1 MTARKT
7 SPAPAAPAPPTPA
20 LSSHDRILQA
30 AKQLFASRGYENTST
45 VNIARLA
52 GTSESQLMK
61 HFGSKEG
68 LLEAIFEQGWE
79 QMAYY
84 YRGIEELTSPR
95 EKLQA
100 LIDLMVNALQRDPE
114 LKQLLLL
121 EGRRVRKEGR
131 MILMTEGYLR
141 FVKVLDGILAQMK
154 ENGSLRPDLDVQ
166 ALRSG
171 LTGMFEGMLRDQVLA
186 QRVGYAAS
194 YGIKELRAVFNCVIE
209 AMSTR

>member
-1 MTARKT
+1 MASRKANAGSAPTAP
-7 SPAPAAPAPPTPA
+7 S
-20 LSSHDRILQA
+20 LSSHDRILKA
-30 AKQLFASRGYENTST
+30 AKELFASRGYENTST

-84 YRGIEELTSPR
+84 FRGIEELGSPT

-100 LIDLMVNALQRDPE
+100 LLDLVVNALDRDRQ
-114 LKQLLLL
+114 LKELLLL

-141 FVKVLDGILAQMK
+141 FVKVLDGILMQMK
-154 ENGSLRPDLDVQ
+154 HSGALRADLDVQ

-186 QRVGYAAS
+186 QRMGYPAS
-194 YGIKELRAVFNCVIE
+194 YGIKELRAVFNTVIM
-209 AMSTR
+209 AMAKS

>member
-1 MTARKT
+1 MTLRKAEPLT
-7 SPAPAAPAPPTPA
+7 APGV
-20 LSSHDRILQA
+20 SSHDRILQA
-30 AKQLFASRGYENTST
+30 AKQLFAARGYENTST
-45 VNIARLA
+45 VNIARMA

-79 QMAYY
+79 QMSFYF
-84 YRGIEELTSPR
+84 RGIEELKSPA

-100 LIDLMVNALQRDPE
+100 LLDLVVNALERDKE
-114 LKQLLLL
+114 LKELMLL

-154 ENGSLRPDLDVQ
+154 DAGMLRPELDAQ

-186 QRVGYAAS
+186 QRMGYPANYS
-194 YGIKELRAVFNCVIE
+194 SEDLRRVFN
-209 AMSTR
+209 AMIGGLVKG

>member
-1 MTARKT
+1 MPDRKI
-7 SPAPAAPAPPTPA
+7 SAAGAPPAPG

-79 QMAYY
+79 QMGFY
-84 YRGIEELTSPR
+84 YRGIEELRSPT

-100 LIDLMVNALQRDPE
+100 LLELVVNALERDQE
-114 LKQLLLL
+114 LKALMLL

-141 FVKVLDGILAQMK
+141 FVKVLDDILGQMK
-154 ENGSLRPDLDVQ
+154 QNGSLRPDLNTQ

-186 QRVGYAAS
+186 QRMGYPAT
-194 YGIKELRAVFNCVIE
+194 YGIKELGAVFNSVIE
-209 AMSTR
+209 AMVKG

>member
-1 MTARKT
+1 MPPRKT
-7 SPAPAAPAPPTPA
+7 SLPPAAPAAPAQT
-20 LSSHDRILQA
+20 LSSHDRILLA

-84 YRGIEELTSPR
+84 YRGIEELTSPT

-100 LIDLMVNALQRDPE
+100 LLDLMVNALQRDPD

-154 ENGSLRPDLDVQ
+154 EKGSLRSDLDVQ

-186 QRVGYAAS
+186 QRVGYPAS

-209 AMSTR
+209 AMAKS

>member
-1 MTARKT
+1 VTLRKAEPLT
-7 SPAPAAPAPPTPA
+7 APAV
-20 LSSHDRILQA
+20 SSHDRILQA
-30 AKQLFASRGYENTST
+30 AKQLFAARGYENTST
-45 VNIARLA
+45 VNIARMA

-79 QMAYY
+79 QMSFYF
-84 YRGIEELTSPR
+84 RGIEELKSPA

-100 LIDLMVNALQRDPE
+100 LLDLVVNALERDKE
-114 LKQLLLL
+114 LKELMLL

-154 ENGSLRPDLDVQ
+154 DAGMLRPELDAQ

-186 QRVGYAAS
+186 QRMGYPANYS
-194 YGIKELRAVFNCVIE
+194 SEDLRRVFN
-209 AMSTR
+209 AMIGGLVRK

>member
-1 MTARKT
+1 MPPKKMPTA
-7 SPAPAAPAPPTPA
+7 PVPAAA

-30 AKQLFASRGYENTST
+30 AKQLFATRGYENTST

-79 QMAYY
+79 QMGFY
-84 YRGIEELTSPR
+84 YRGIEELGSPTER
-95 EKLQA
+95 LQA
-100 LIDLMVNALQRDPE
+100 LLDLVVTALERDQE
-114 LKQLLLL
+114 LKALLLL

-141 FVKVLDGILAQMK
+141 FVKVLDGILMEMK
-154 ENGSLRPDLDVQ
+154 HSGRLRSELDIQ

-186 QRVGYAAS
+186 QRMGYPAT
-194 YGIKELRAVFNCVIE
+194 YGIKELRAVFNTVIE
-209 AMSTR
+209 AMVKA

>member
-1 MTARKT
+1 MPSRK
-7 SPAPAAPAPPTPA
+7 ANAAAEAAAPA

-45 VNIARLA
+45 VNIARQA

-79 QMAYY
+79 QMAYQS
-84 YRGIEELTSPR
+84 RSVEEPASPK
-95 EKLQA
+95 EKLRA
-100 LIDLMVNALQRDPE
+100 LLDLMVNTLQRDPE
-114 LKQLLLL
+114 LKQLFLL

-131 MILMTEGYLR
+131 MVLMTEGYLR
-141 FVKVLDGILAQMK
+141 FVKVLDGILGQMK
-154 ENGSLRPDLDVQ
+154 QAGSLREDLDAQ

-171 LTGMFEGMLRDQVLA
+171 LTGMFEGMLRDQLLA
-186 QRVGYAAS
+186 ERMGYPAT
-194 YGIKELRAVFNCVIE
+194 YGIKELRAVFNCMIE
-209 AMSTR
+209 AVAKR

>member
-1 MTARKT
+1 VVSRKVNTAV
-7 SPAPAAPAPPTPA
+7 APVAS

-30 AKQLFASRGYENTST
+30 AKQLFAGRGYENTST

-79 QMAYY
+79 QMGFY
-84 YRGIEELTSPR
+84 YRGIEELASPT

-100 LIDLMVNALQRDPE
+100 LLDLVVTALERDQE
-114 LKQLLLL
+114 LKALMLL

-131 MILMTEGYLR
+131 MIMMTEGYLR
-141 FVKVLDGILAQMK
+141 FVKVLDSILAEMK
-154 ENGSLRPDLDVQ
+154 HRGRMRSDLDVQ

-186 QRVGYAAS
+186 QRMGYPAS
-194 YGIKELRAVFNCVIE
+194 YGIKELRAVFN
-209 AMSTR
+209 AMIQAMEKA

>member
-1 MTARKT
+1 MA
-7 SPAPAAPAPPTPA
+7 SA

-30 AKQLFASRGYENTST
+30 AKQLFATRGYENTST

-79 QMAYY
+79 QMGFY
-84 YRGIEELTSPR
+84 YRGVEELASPK

-100 LIDLMVNALQRDPE
+100 LLDLVVNALERDQE
-114 LKQLLLL
+114 LKALMLL

-141 FVKVLDGILAQMK
+141 FVKVLDGILLQMK
-154 ENGSLRPDLDVQ
+154 QSDHLRADVDVQ

-171 LTGMFEGMLRDQVLA
+171 LTGMFEGMMRDQVLA
-186 QRVGYAAS
+186 RRMGYPATYGVKEMRKVFDVMIAAMV
-194 YGIKELRAVFNCVIE
+194 K
-209 AMSTR
+209 

>member
-1 MTARKT
+1 MAPRKT
-7 SPAPAAPAPPTPA
+7 LPALASAAAA

-30 AKQLFASRGYENTST
+30 AKQLFATRGYENTST

-79 QMAYY
+79 QMGFY
-84 YRGIEELTSPR
+84 YRGIEELTSPT

-100 LIDLMVNALQRDPE
+100 LLDLVVNALERDQE
-114 LKQLLLL
+114 LKALMLL

-141 FVKVLDGILAQMK
+141 FVKVLDGILMQMK
-154 ENGSLRPDLDVQ
+154 QSGAMRADLDTQ

-186 QRVGYAAS
+186 QRMGYPAT
-194 YGIKELRAVFNCVIE
+194 YGIKELRAVFNAVIE
-209 AMSTR
+209 AMVKR

>member
-1 MTARKT
+1 M
-7 SPAPAAPAPPTPA
+7 
-20 LSSHDRILQA
+20 SSHDRILQA
-30 AKQLFASRGYENTST
+30 AKRLFATRGYENTST
-45 VNIARLA
+45 VNIARMA

-79 QMAYY
+79 QMSFYF
-84 YRGIEELTSPR
+84 RGIEELKSPA

-100 LIDLMVNALQRDPE
+100 LLDLVVNALERDKE
-114 LKQLLLL
+114 LKELLLL

-141 FVKVLDGILAQMK
+141 FVRVLDGIVAQMK
-154 ENGSLRPDLDVQ
+154 DAGMLRPEVDAQ

-171 LTGMFEGMLRDQVLA
+171 LTGAFEGMLRDQVLA
-186 QRVGYAAS
+186 QRMGFPAT
-194 YGIKELRAVFNCVIE
+194 YGVNEMRTVFNLVIG
-209 AMSTR
+209 AMVKSST

>member
-1 MTARKT
+1 MAPRKLNAAL
-7 SPAPAAPAPPTPA
+7 APAAS

-30 AKQLFASRGYENTST
+30 AKQLFAGRGYENTST

-79 QMAYY
+79 QMSFY
-84 YRGIEELTSPR
+84 YRGIEELASPT

-100 LIDLMVNALQRDPE
+100 LLDLVVNALERDQD
-114 LKQLLLL
+114 LKALMLL

-131 MILMTEGYLR
+131 MIMMTEGYLR
-141 FVKVLDGILAQMK
+141 FVKVLDGILTEMKHRGQMR
-154 ENGSLRPDLDVQ
+154 SDLDIQ

-186 QRVGYAAS
+186 QRMGYPAS
-194 YGIKELRAVFNCVIE
+194 YGIKELRAVFNAMIE
-209 AMSTR
+209 AMVKA